1 MPDKYKV
8 NGTNRPKGV
17 ENRNKALNWV
27 AAYAK
32 YLSSDIGVI
41 YFADDDNV
49 YDLRLFEEV

>member
-32 YLSSDIGVI
+32 YLSSDTGVI
-41 YFADDDNV
+41 YFADDDNI